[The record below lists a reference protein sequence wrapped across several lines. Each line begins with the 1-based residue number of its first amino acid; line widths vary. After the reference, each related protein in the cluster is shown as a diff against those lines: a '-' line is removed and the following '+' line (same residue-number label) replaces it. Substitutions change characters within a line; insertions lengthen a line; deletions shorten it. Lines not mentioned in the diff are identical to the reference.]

1 MQNVKK
7 IIVIV
12 GTLDTKAEEF
22 AFLKEEIEKQG
33 CETFVIDVG
42 ILGSSSWEPDI
53 GADVVAQKA
62 VLL

>member
-22 AFLKEEIEKQG
+22 AFLKEEIEN
-33 CETFVIDVG
+33 
-42 ILGSSSWEPDI
+42 
-53 GADVVAQKA
+53 KA
-62 VLL
+62 VRHL